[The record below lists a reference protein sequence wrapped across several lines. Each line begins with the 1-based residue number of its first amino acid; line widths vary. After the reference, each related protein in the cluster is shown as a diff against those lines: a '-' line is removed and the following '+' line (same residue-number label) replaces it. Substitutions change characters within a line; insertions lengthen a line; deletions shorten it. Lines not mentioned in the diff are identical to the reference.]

1 MKMKIFID
9 CRGVVVGWGGR
20 VIQTDINVLVS
31 NRCLQW
37 GLLLLSLLSLLLL
50 LLLSLLLLLLVVSWT
65 VTDGSI
71 VAGVESKG
79 LEKWFVTRSVIQ
91 LRRSPPSSMLD
102 KNRESKQLKSRQR
115 RKEKYTYTSIDK
127 LRLERQQHSKPKCNI
142 IYTKIQLT
150 ALWEWKTTLINAQT
164 LDF

>member
-1 MKMKIFID
+1 MGEAVCSRYQTSKCTSVFWFVTD
-9 CRGVVVGWGGR
+9 VADEARRRRRSRRAWRRLAEGSFVDVVVGGVVV
-20 VIQTDINVLVS
+20 S
-31 NRCLQW
+31 
-37 GLLLLSLLSLLLL
+37 
-50 LLLSLLLLLLVVSWT
+50 
-65 VTDGSI
+65 
-71 VAGVESKG
+71 VESKG

-150 ALWEWKTTLINAQT
+150 AL
-164 LDF
+164 

>member
-1 MKMKIFID
+1 MGEAVCSRYQTSKCTSVFWFVTD
-9 CRGVVVGWGGR
+9 VADEARRRRRSRRAWRRLAEGSFVDVVV
-20 VIQTDINVLVS
+20 S
-31 NRCLQW
+31 
-37 GLLLLSLLSLLLL
+37 
-50 LLLSLLLLLLVVSWT
+50 
-65 VTDGSI
+65 
-71 VAGVESKG
+71 VESKG

-102 KNRESKQLKSRQR
+102 KNRESKQLKIRQR

-150 ALWEWKTTLINAQT
+150 AL
-164 LDF
+164 